1 MPTQEELDKAMAKG
15 AKRFNNNI
23 RWDKLQRA
31 ADSVGSTRRKL
42 IKGATDVYKAA
53 REGRK
58 KGQKNFRQ
66 GHHDT
71 HPSQPA
77 RLQAGD
83 RTWAYA
89 E

>member
-1 MPTQEELDKAMAKG
+1 MGVVEKFGVMMANREANAKLAAAVKAIESDGKKG
-15 AKRFNNNI
+15 AGTKNSGRGLLA
-23 RWDKLQRA
+23 KVLP
-31 ADSVGSTRRKL
+31 RRKSR
-42 IKGATDVYKAA
+42 TKA
-53 REGRK
+53 E
-58 KGQKNFRQ
+58 
-66 GHHDT
+66 HHDT